1 MQAGHGPA
9 SGTPMMERYN
19 STFMVD
25 VWKELFANA
34 IIPLCGEALVQV
46 QQPNLDLSASDCSL
60 TQDKF
65 NACSPGRRGN
75 SSSVA
80 YPHHR
85 ATFVSCFNRSILIA
99 LDRLATKSIELA
111 SVHDY
116 DKNNCGDESCE
127 RRQQHPIG

>member
-9 SGTPMMERYN
+9 SGTPMMGRYN

-25 VWKELFANA
+25 VWKELFAKA
-34 IIPLCGEALVQV
+34 IIHYAVRPLYSCSS
-46 QQPNLDLSASDCSL
+46 PILDLSASGCSL

-80 YPHHR
+80 YPHNR